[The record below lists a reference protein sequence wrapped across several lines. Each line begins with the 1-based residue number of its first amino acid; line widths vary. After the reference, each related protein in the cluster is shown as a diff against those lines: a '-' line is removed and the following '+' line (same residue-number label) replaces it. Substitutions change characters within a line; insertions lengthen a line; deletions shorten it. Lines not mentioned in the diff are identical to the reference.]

1 MLNKT
6 VVEFQLF
13 KVQNM
18 PHTHEIYF
26 RPDCPRPAAAL
37 EFVLR
42 GSRDRFAFRVK
53 WDVTESFCERK
64 KTGRSEKRKD
74 DVEESG
80 GKREGQKILFSFYI

>member
-1 MLNKT
+1 
-6 VVEFQLF
+6 
-13 KVQNM
+13 
-18 PHTHEIYF
+18 
-26 RPDCPRPAAAL
+26 
-37 EFVLR
+37 VLR
-42 GSRDRFAFRVK
+42 GSRDRFAFRAK